1 MPDEYYTQDLTRS
14 TSIYQSYPEL
24 FFPHNINM
32 PVSVVRS
39 ERFPLLKEAPKENKE
54 KKEGSAKSMK
64 SELNLNS
71 NPEQKIDF

>member
-1 MPDEYYTQDLTRS
+1 
-14 TSIYQSYPEL
+14 
-24 FFPHNINM
+24 M